1 MGSYVLSLK
10 RLDGAFPCFQWGR
23 GPFLEPASCTPRPE
37 SRWRSASWCR
47 AAGKGRLC
55 EYPQRWVQSEVALCQ
70 SHHSLQCL
78 ALIKELSPAKI
89 PSVTAFVC
97 ETKWAKSGITTPQE
111 YHSNC
116 MFILEM
122 VGKVEDISLQW
133 TDEVQ
138 YLFFKLFFCHYFLKL
153 DYLQ

>member
-1 MGSYVLSLK
+1 MCSRWKGWTEH
-10 RLDGAFPCFQWGR
+10 F
-23 GPFLEPASCTPRPE
+23 PASSGEEDPSWSRLPAGPRPE

-55 EYPQRWVQSEVALCQ
+55 EYPQRWVQSEMAPCQ

-78 ALIKELSPAKI
+78 ASIKELSPAKI